1 MNHTAKARLAC
12 AALTLA
18 ITASPAASPAG
29 SPATAA
35 TPEAGDLQQAL
46 DALARTGGVVGTI
59 GELYVDGRR
68 VGRGSAGSRLLD
80 GKGGRVPADSRY
92 RIGSQ
97 TKRLTATVVLQL
109 VEEGRLGLEDKL
121 SDLLP
126 EVASQ
131 DAVERADEI
140 TVRQLIRHMSGIP
153 NWFTPDLVDIYD
165 FTTYYSP
172 MELVKKSRTQ
182 PRTGEPGEK
191 YFYSNT
197 NYMLLG
203 MIIEK
208 LTGRSLGAEFARRL
222 FVPLGMS
229 RTYLPVRPPE
239 GIKGPHG
246 HGYSTDAEGKVRD
259 MHRLNASYGYA
270 AGGVISTAHDL
281 SAFDRAFYQGKLL
294 PPALQKLIAD
304 PPESAPT
311 RPPLC
316 GGDPELRANA
326 GGTAGFT
333 AVTFSS
339 TDGRIQFATSTTT
352 SDQDPAVIGQAVSQA
367 AEAVLCPGE

>member
-1 MNHTAKARLAC
+1 MNHATKARLAC
-12 AALTLA
+12 AVLALATTAALA
-18 ITASPAASPAG
+18 APPAT
-29 SPATAA
+29 ATAA
-35 TPEAGDLQQAL
+35 TSEAGDVQRAL

-80 GKGGRVPADSRY
+80 GVGGRVPAGSRY

-109 VEEGRLGLEDKL
+109 VKEGRLGLEDKL

-131 DAVERADEI
+131 DAVERAGEI

-165 FTTYYSP
+165 FTTYYPP
-172 MELVKKSRTQ
+172 MELVKKSRSR

-208 LTGRSLGAEFARRL
+208 VTGRSLAAEFARRF

-246 HGYSTDAEGKVRD
+246 HGYSTDAEGTVRD
-259 MHRLNASYGYA
+259 MHRLNASFGYA
-270 AGGVISTAHDL
+270 AGGVISTARDMSTFH
-281 SAFDRAFYQGKLL
+281 RAFYQGKLL
-294 PPALQKLIAD
+294 PPALQKLITD
-304 PPESAPT
+304 PPENTPT
-311 RPPLC
+311 LPPLC

-352 SDQDPAVIGQAVSQA
+352 SDQDPAAISRAINQA
-367 AEAVLCPGE
+367 AEAVLCPGK